1 MVCPKDTPL
10 GLLQLHLVFFSFFPL
25 TSKSDLS
32 FLQMGMQQIF
42 VALVSTLSVPD
53 QSSFQ
58 VPALQQKK
66 TLIRLTLCF
75 LVLVGF
81 K

>member
-10 GLLQLHLVFFSFFPL
+10 GFTATPCFLQFFPL
-25 TSKSDLS
+25 ASKSDLS

-66 TLIRLTLCF
+66 T
-75 LVLVGF
+75 
-81 K
+81 